1 MAEQHRYHRFS
12 VIYRVEHWVLTIS
25 FGLLAITGLVQIY
38 FATDLAQAVVGSFG
52 GIEVV
57 RYVHRIAAIVMMLE
71 TIFHLGH
78 LGYRV
83 FVLRV
88 PMSML
93 PGFADARNGLNTF
106 LYNLDLRK
114 ERPEEDFYTFA
125 EKLEY
130 WAVVWGTIIMGVTG
144 FILWNPVATTQILP
158 GIIVPT
164 AVVAHGLEA
173 TLAVLAIIV
182 WHVYH
187 VHLRHFNRSIFT
199 GYLTEEEMLDEHPA
213 ALERIKAG
221 QVRQPSPPE
230 AVARRRRIFI
240 PVYAVLAVVMLA
252 AVYFFVAYEETAIAT
267 VPPAEDVEV
276 FAPLAPT
283 PFPTVPSV
291 LPTNTPGAGVPA
303 AVDVSWEAGVAGMI
317 DGKCVEC
324 HRGGDAEGNLDLST
338 YEAAMMGGASGA
350 AIVPGEGH
358 TSLLITRQASGD
370 HPGQLTSA
378 ELELVMHWIELGAPE
393 E

>member
-93 PGFADARNGLNTF
+93 PGIADARNGLNTF

-125 EKLEY
+125 
-130 WAVVWGTIIMGVTG
+130 
-144 FILWNPVATTQILP
+144 
-158 GIIVPT
+158 
-164 AVVAHGLEA
+164 
-173 TLAVLAIIV
+173 
-182 WHVYH
+182 
-187 VHLRHFNRSIFT
+187 
-199 GYLTEEEMLDEHPA
+199 
-213 ALERIKAG
+213 
-221 QVRQPSPPE
+221 
-230 AVARRRRIFI
+230 
-240 PVYAVLAVVMLA
+240 
-252 AVYFFVAYEETAIAT
+252 
-267 VPPAEDVEV
+267 
-276 FAPLAPT
+276 
-283 PFPTVPSV
+283 
-291 LPTNTPGAGVPA
+291 
-303 AVDVSWEAGVAGMI
+303 
-317 DGKCVEC
+317 
-324 HRGGDAEGNLDLST
+324 
-338 YEAAMMGGASGA
+338 
-350 AIVPGEGH
+350 
-358 TSLLITRQASGD
+358 
-370 HPGQLTSA
+370 
-378 ELELVMHWIELGAPE
+378 
-393 E
+393 